1 VGAFARRRFHYEN
14 GLSCVA
20 LQPHL
25 YRLMKPK
32 VVSSVTDETKLVS
45 SVTDETSLVS
55 SVTDE
60 TKTKLDLVEEMEGR
74 MPNID
79 MFNGRTLKTGLGL
92 SKFTS

>member
-60 TKTKLDLVEEMEGR
+60 TSLVSSVTDETSLVSSVTDETKRSR
-74 MPNID
+74 MK
-79 MFNGRTLKTGLGL
+79 LKQN
-92 SKFTS
+92 